1 MNDERTAEQP
11 TIREGD
17 HDRAVRHDDD
27 RAVRRDDG
35 RAHDDVR
42 DVDGVAPLRGHEI
55 TELRRR
61 LDEPADG
68 GGGSRFAWFL
78 IGFVAAL
85 ATIAVAAVVFLAVS
99 DQDDDGRVELDV
111 PAVDVGS

>member
-11 TIREGD
+11 TTETSDGER
-17 HDRAVRHDDD
+17 VRRGDD
-27 RAVRRDDG
+27 RGATTHDG
-35 RAHDDVR
+35 SR

-61 LDEPADG
+61 LDESSDRG
-68 GGGSRFAWFL
+68 GASRFTWFL
-78 IGFVAAL
+78 IGFVVAL
-85 ATIAVAAVVFLAVS
+85 ASIAVAAVVFLAVS
-99 DQDDDGRVELDV
+99 DQDDDGQVELDV